1 MPPRSPSTAR
11 SSRCRT
17 TSGTPCGLRSST
29 ESRRGI
35 AFPGPTASRP
45 ICSPVSPDPMDVG
58 RAEGLTGAA
67 LLVAVAIGGV
77 VVGVCAAWVSRAVW
91 RSGGGS
97 VPWGLLVSLAG
108 SLSFVVLT
116 RQLRRAAPVVAAV
129 SWFAGV
135 VVVLVRGD
143 TVVAGDGL
151 GIAFLLIVTG
161 SVMIAAT
168 VGGARR

>member
-1 MPPRSPSTAR
+1 
-11 SSRCRT
+11 
-17 TSGTPCGLRSST
+17 
-29 ESRRGI
+29 
-35 AFPGPTASRP
+35 
-45 ICSPVSPDPMDVG
+45 MDVG

-91 RSGGGS
+91 RSGGVS